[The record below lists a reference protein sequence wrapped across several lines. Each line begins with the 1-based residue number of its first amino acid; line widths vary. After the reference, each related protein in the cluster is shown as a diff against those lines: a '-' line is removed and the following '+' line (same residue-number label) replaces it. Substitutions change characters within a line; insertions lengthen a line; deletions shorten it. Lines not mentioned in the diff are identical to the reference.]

1 MYNKLTLQ
9 EKEALYLKAK
19 DAYYNAQ
26 PIMSDFEFDEL
37 EEQLKKEGSKITSI
51 VGAGVAERFKRKHL
65 IEQKSLAKI
74 QVNNEDFTSDS
85 YLESELAVNKWF
97 REHKAN
103 YYLTEPKYDGNAA
116 TVYYVDSVLDYV
128 LSRGDGAEGSDIT
141 SKIKHNLP
149 TKLNKFYKGILIVKG
164 EICIKTKTFNEK
176 YLPLGF
182 KNPRNF
188 IAGKLNPENNEVCL
202 EAEFIP
208 VEMTLVQDGKQTKIE
223 DTDILNLNFK
233 TYPKIFRTE
242 SNCNF
247 KQLFTQLKKYRELE
261 TEFQLDGFVIKT
273 DLAYR
278 EVYGEKSHHPNWAV
292 AIKFPPAEKV
302 TKIIDVEWQLGK
314 TGELTPVAVLEPIML
329 DGSEVT
335 KTSLHNLGYIL
346 EKETYIG
353 ASVIIAKK
361 GDIIPQI
368 IKVVSTSDNFDKY
381 RKNPKL
387 LYPKTVNKVDVD
399 PNDLSIDGVHL
410 YWDNE
415 DGINIKKMQVAI
427 KLLKVDDLGGA
438 TIEKLY
444 TEGLKTVFDLFNPK
458 VFNKKMLQK
467 VFTNDDSSMPDKIYN
482 NFIGLQSIDYWK
494 VFNLLQVENLGETLS
509 KKMAEHYVGITVDF
523 KGMNKDLVEVLT
535 NQNSALY
542 KNVKALEQLVL
553 DFGFT
558 INYPVAKVK
567 SSNIITFEM
576 TGSWSEGTKSQF
588 EDKVKSFAEP
598 TKLTKDTNY
607 LVCEDTQGSSSKI
620 AKAKKLGVACITY
633 EDFLKLGK

>member
-9 EKEALYLKAK
+9 EKETLYLEAK
-19 DAYYNAQ
+19 DAYYNSQ

-51 VGAGVAERFKRKHL
+51 VGATVGERFKRRHL

-74 QVNNEDFTSDS
+74 QVNNEDFNSES

-128 LSRGDGAEGSDIT
+128 LSRGDGLEGSDIT
-141 SKIKHNLP
+141 NKIKHNLP
-149 TKLNKFYKGILIVKG
+149 TKLNRFVRGTLIVKG
-164 EICIKTKTFNEK
+164 EICIKTKIFNEK

-188 IAGKLNPENNEVCL
+188 IAGKLNPENNEICL

-208 VEMTLVQDGKQTKIE
+208 VEMTIIQDGKQTKLE
-223 DTDILNLNFK
+223 DTEILNLNFQ
-233 TYPKIFRTE
+233 TYPKIIKTE

-247 KQLFTQLKKYRELE
+247 KQLFTQLKKYRESE
-261 TEFQLDGFVIKT
+261 SEFQLDGFVIKT
-273 DLAYR
+273 DLVYR

-292 AIKFPPAEKV
+292 AIKFPPQEKV
-302 TKIIDVEWQLGK
+302 TTIIDVEWQLGK

-335 KTSLHNLGYIL
+335 RTSLHNLGYIL

-353 ASVIIAKK
+353 SLVIIAKK

-381 RKNPKL
+381 RREPKL
-387 LYPKTVNKVDVD
+387 LYPKTVNKVDVNPD
-399 PNDLSIDGVHL
+399 DLSIDGVHL

-444 TEGLKTVFDLFNPK
+444 EEGLKTVFDLFNPE

-482 NFIGLQSIDYWK
+482 NFITLQSIDYWK
-494 VFNLLQVENLGETLS
+494 IFNLLQVENLGETLS
-509 KKMAEHYVGITVDF
+509 KKMAEHYAGITVDF
-523 KGMNKDLVEVLT
+523 KGMNKELTELLT
-535 NQNSALY
+535 NKNSILSQ
-542 KNVKALEQLVL
+542 NVKELEKLVL
-553 DFGFT
+553 DCGFT

-567 SSNIITFEM
+567 SSNIITYEM
-576 TGSWSEGTKSQF
+576 TGSWSEGTKSEF
-588 EDKVKSFAEP
+588 EDAVRTFAEA
-598 TKLTKDTNY
+598 TKLTKETNY
-607 LVCEDTQGSSSKI
+607 LVCENTQGSSSKI
-620 AKAKKLGVACITY
+620 AKANKLGVTVITY
-633 EDFLKLGK
+633 EDFLKLNK